1 MPDSH
6 PAKRFATEGAVIVVS
21 ILLAFWIDAWWESSQ
36 ARRTEAT
43 VIESIREEAE
53 GNRRELDILLARN
66 DTQLARI
73 DMFLRGGEDYLRAL
87 PQDSVFPW
95 LSAMVITWTF
105 DGDDS
110 AAGLFLDSSTPV
122 TPHAREV
129 RGVLARWVRIAGDL
143 EEEKNTLWDLGAHL
157 ADRLAA
163 HVAPSVQDGEGKLH
177 VVAARLG
184 PELLA
189 ELRTDEHYVAA
200 LLNKAHYQRVY
211 AEELEDASAALDSLQ
226 TAVQREV
233 DTGP

>member
-1 MPDSH
+1 MSDSQ

-21 ILLAFWIDAWWESSQ
+21 ILLAFWIDAWWDSSQ

-53 GNRRELDILLARN
+53 GNRRELDVLLARN

-73 DMFLRGGEDYLRAL
+73 DMFLRAGEDHLRAL

-95 LSAMVITWTF
+95 LAAMVITWTF

-129 RGVLARWVRIAGDL
+129 RGVLARWVRIGEDL
-143 EEEKNTLWDLGAHL
+143 EEEKNTLWDLGADL
-157 ADRLAA
+157 AGRLAV
-163 HVAPSVQDGEGKLH
+163 HVAPTVPDGLGLLH
-177 VVAARLG
+177 EVAARLG
-184 PELLA
+184 PDLLA
-189 ELRTDEHYVAA
+189 ELRVDEGYVAA
-200 LLNKAHYQRVY
+200 LLNKAHYQSVY
-211 AEELEDASAALDSLQ
+211 AEELSDASAALDSLRS
-226 TAVQREV
+226 AVQREV
-233 DTGP
+233 GPPP